1 MQYDPSFVGF
11 RPILSEQDRQWLH
24 RLTRIYPLA
33 RFKSDHRH
41 YEETVVDF
49 VYTSAK
55 IEGNTYDRI
64 DTDNL
69 LRFGVTAGG
78 KRYSDAVMLVNLRNG
93 FERVMGTESHED
105 LDLDYLCDLHK
116 ILMRDLLPI
125 NEQGI
130 GRSSDVNITG
140 SVYTPLSD
148 ASRLRTEIKFVLA
161 EAGKYSDPF
170 EQAVYLHCNLAYL
183 QYFRDGNKRT
193 ARLMQTAALTRAQVL
208 PLLFKDTLIGKYQKA
223 TLHYYE
229 TGDYAPYVDF
239 FKENYELAIFALA
252 GRLDASDYQSN
263 PSEAAEFDRR
273 IELLPQLA
281 ESSGA
286 GKIFWSLAQEEISAR
301 GSPRSVNWGDIE
313 RRTIVKAI
321 AEHRLPKLEIR
332 RVLLECSPG
341 TVSPLRQEQVADD
354 IERLDPVLRSQA

>member
-1 MQYDPSFVGF
+1 MRYDPDFVCHW
-11 RPILSEQDRQWLH
+11 PLLSDKDRQWLH
-24 RLTRIYPLA
+24 RLARIYPFK
-33 RFKSDHRH
+33 RFKGDHRN

-93 FERVMGTESHED
+93 FDRVMGLEPQDD
-105 LDLDYLCDLHK
+105 LDFDYVCDLHK
-116 ILMRDLLPI
+116 ILMRDLLPT

-140 SVYTPLSD
+140 STDTPLSD
-148 ASRLRTEIKFVLA
+148 AARLRTEIRFVLA
-161 EAGKYSDPF
+161 EANNYADPF
-170 EQAVYLHCNLAYL
+170 EQAIYLHCNLAYL

-193 ARLMQTAALTRAQVL
+193 ARLMQTAALVRAEVL

-229 TGDYAPYVDF
+229 TGEYTSYVEF

-252 GRLDASDYQSN
+252 GQPAASDYQGSA
-263 PSEAAEFDRR
+263 SEIAEFDRR
-273 IELLPQLA
+273 IQVLPQLA
-281 ESSGA
+281 ESSGV
-286 GKIFWSLAQEEISAR
+286 GRVFWSLAQEEISAR

-313 RRTIVKAI
+313 RRTIVKSI
-321 AEHRLPKLEIR
+321 AEHGLPKSEIR
-332 RVLLECSPG
+332 QVLLEYSPG
-341 TVSPLRQEQVADD
+341 TASPQRHEQVVDD
-354 IERLDPVLRSQA
+354 IERLDPVLR